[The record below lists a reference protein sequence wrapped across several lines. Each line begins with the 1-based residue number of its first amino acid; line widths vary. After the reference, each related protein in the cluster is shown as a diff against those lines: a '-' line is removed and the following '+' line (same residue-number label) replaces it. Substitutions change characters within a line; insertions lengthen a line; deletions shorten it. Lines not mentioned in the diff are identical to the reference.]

1 MKPNRI
7 EFECFYDASYERN
20 KYLCMDLA
28 FYKIWYSLVNVTE
41 VECRFPEYQH
51 VATIAKL
58 ILYNST
64 NKKLMLR

>member
-1 MKPNRI
+1 
-7 EFECFYDASYERN
+7 
-20 KYLCMDLA
+20 MDLA

-41 VECRFPEYQH
+41 AAECRFPEYQH